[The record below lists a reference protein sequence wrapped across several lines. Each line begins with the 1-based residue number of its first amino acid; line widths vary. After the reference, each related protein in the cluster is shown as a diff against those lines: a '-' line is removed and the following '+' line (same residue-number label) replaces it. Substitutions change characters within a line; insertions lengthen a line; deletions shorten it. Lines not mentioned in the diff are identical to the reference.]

1 MTERSALAWAR
12 DFLCPAGL
20 AKTLILGLAVRLAI
34 APWTSYSYDVYPFY
48 SASVDM
54 LAGMGMYGHA
64 VFSYP
69 PGFGF
74 VMYPF
79 MLLLSLFVD
88 PSLFGSL
95 QPEILEM
102 GAISDLVNPF
112 ITAPAFNLTLKLPI
126 IIGDVLTASILFL
139 MVREWK
145 GDGAARSAYILWFLN
160 PLAIWIGSVMGQ
172 FDMLAVLCTLVA
184 VHLFIHQR
192 YALAGLALGAGV
204 LLKIYPAYLGIF
216 FLLYLL
222 VAAGVAWR
230 DRLSSAARLVA
241 GALVSA
247 LPAVPLLLT
256 TPEMIDFIFRRASND
271 SLGGINPWFPAS
283 FIGSLTSPSGVSPGA
298 ENFFQTP
305 MFLMLVG
312 VALVIIASVAM
323 ARSDRPPRES
333 IIAGSLLVLVIAL
346 MFRSVTNPQ
355 HLLWALPF
363 MLLFSF
369 IDKRMRTPMFML
381 TASGL
386 LFSLTLRTFAVFLYP
401 LAAYTPLVSVE
412 QLNSIVTAY
421 FSAGPFMPAV
431 LLALS
436 SLLGVVAMVKAIIM
450 ITSLPSGWF
459 RKRLWGARE

>member
-1 MTERSALAWAR
+1 MTERSALTRAR

-20 AKTLILGLAVRLAI
+20 AKALIIGLAVRLAI
-34 APWTSYSYDVYPFY
+34 APWTSYSYDIYPFY

-102 GAISDLVNPF
+102 GAFSDLVSPF
-112 ITAPAFNLTLKLPI
+112 ITAPAFNLALKLPI
-126 IIGDVLTASILFL
+126 IIGDVLSASILFL

-145 GDGAARSAYILWFLN
+145 GEDAARSAYILWFLN
-160 PLAIWIGSVMGQ
+160 PLVIWIGSVMGQ
-172 FDMLAVLCTLVA
+172 FDMLAVLCTLAA

-192 YALAGLALGAGV
+192 YALAGLALGMGA

-222 VAAGVAWR
+222 AAAGSAWR
-230 DRLSSAARLVA
+230 DRLSSVARLVA
-241 GALVSA
+241 GALAST

-256 TPEMIDFIFRRASND
+256 TPEMIDFVFRRAGND
-271 SLGGINPWFPAS
+271 SLGGINPWFLAS
-283 FIGSLTSPSGVSPGA
+283 FIGSLTSPSGVSSGA
-298 ENFFQTP
+298 GNFFQTP

-312 VALVIIASVAM
+312 VALVVIASVAM

-333 IIAGSLLVLVIAL
+333 IMAGSLLVLIIAL

-401 LAAYTPLVSVE
+401 LAVYTPLVSVE

-421 FSAGPFMPAV
+421 FSGGPLVPAL

-436 SLLGVVAMVKAIIM
+436 SMLGVVAMVKAIIM

-459 RKRLWGARE
+459 RKRLWGAGE